1 MAFEFSKRIKH
12 LYGAL
17 HLVPFE
23 MIEVSDP
30 NVGSEGYQFSNPRLM
45 TEQGQTD
52 LMDLEMSSV
61 LREDIKNKTLR
72 APLICRVV
80 DGEKI
85 QLGGGERRYRSL
97 SYLIDK
103 NEFVKDPSSVNVD
116 RKGNKEYSYKL
127 AGEVYKDVLC
137 QIYNTESD
145 IEALA
150 YSYSENACRKNLNDG
165 HDVAI
170 LMELRRH
177 KATDDQILSVLQKNK
192 MWLRDTDSL
201 VKKLDPATLNEL
213 LEGRITRQAAAKL
226 SEIDDIDDRTEVRE
240 KAGAVSDKRNSR
252 NMNINQ
258 KRIERAAK
266 DQHVAQINLRVAETL
281 DSMGEDHCD
290 IEKVTEDLK
299 LANTNVADA
308 FSRQNDGIKPMLV
321 EDIEKVRVP
330 GDNPTSKFMKR
341 DRIKHCYLDFLAKIC
356 KTGSSEDGSFTVPTT
371 MAGRDAI
378 RLAMRIAKG
387 IHDGDEN
394 CLRIVKKSFKK

>member
-1 MAFEFSKRIKH
+1 M
-12 LYGAL
+12 
-17 HLVPFE
+17 
-23 MIEVSDP
+23 
-30 NVGSEGYQFSNPRLM
+30 
-45 TEQGQTD
+45 
-52 LMDLEMSSV
+52 
-61 LREDIKNKTLR
+61 
-72 APLICRVV
+72 ICRVV

-85 QLGGGERRYRSL
+85 QLVGGERRYRSL

-240 KAGAVSDKRNSR
+240 KAGAVSDKRN
-252 NMNINQ
+252 
-258 KRIERAAK
+258 
-266 DQHVAQINLRVAETL
+266 
-281 DSMGEDHCD
+281 
-290 IEKVTEDLK
+290 
-299 LANTNVADA
+299 
-308 FSRQNDGIKPMLV
+308 
-321 EDIEKVRVP
+321 
-330 GDNPTSKFMKR
+330 
-341 DRIKHCYLDFLAKIC
+341 
-356 KTGSSEDGSFTVPTT
+356 
-371 MAGRDAI
+371 
-378 RLAMRIAKG
+378 
-387 IHDGDEN
+387 
-394 CLRIVKKSFKK
+394 

>member
-1 MAFEFSKRIKH
+1 M
-12 LYGAL
+12 
-17 HLVPFE
+17 
-23 MIEVSDP
+23 
-30 NVGSEGYQFSNPRLM
+30 
-45 TEQGQTD
+45 
-52 LMDLEMSSV
+52 
-61 LREDIKNKTLR
+61 
-72 APLICRVV
+72 
-80 DGEKI
+80 
-85 QLGGGERRYRSL
+85 
-97 SYLIDK
+97 IDK

-116 RKGNKEYSYKL
+116 SNGKKEYSYKL

-137 QIYNTESD
+137 QIYNTQSD

-177 KATDDQILSVLQKNK
+177 KATDDQIISVLQKNK
-192 MWLRDTDSL
+192 MWLRDTDNL

-226 SEIDDIDDRTEVRE
+226 SEIEDIDDRAEIRQ

-290 IEKVTEDLK
+290 IEKVTEELK

-308 FSRQNDGIKPMLV
+308 FSRQNDGVKPMLV
-321 EDIEKVRVP
+321 EDIEKVRIP
-330 GDNPTSKFMKR
+330 SDNPTSKFMKR
-341 DRIKHCYLDFLAKIC
+341 DRIKHCYLDFLEKIC

-371 MAGRDAI
+371 MAGRDAF

>member
-61 LREDIKNKTLR
+61 LREDIKNKTLI
-72 APLICRVV
+72 APLICRVE
-80 DGEKI
+80 GEKI
-85 QLGGGERRYRSL
+85 QLVGGERRYRSL

-116 RKGNKEYSYKL
+116 SKGKKEYSYKL

-177 KATDDQILSVLQKNK
+177 KATDDQIISVLQKNK
-192 MWLRDTDSL
+192 MWLRDTDNL
-201 VKKLDPATLNEL
+201 VKKLDPATLDEL

-226 SEIDDIDDRTEVRE
+226 SEIEDIDDRTEIRE

-252 NMNINQ
+252 NMSINQ
-258 KRIERAAK
+258 NRIERATK
-266 DQHVAQINLRVAETL
+266 DQNIAQINLRVAETL
-281 DSMGEDHCD
+281 DYMGEDHCD
-290 IEKVTEDLK
+290 IDKVTEELK

-308 FSRQNDGIKPMLV
+308 FSRQNDGVKPMLV
-321 EDIEKVRVP
+321 QDIEKVMVSS
-330 GDNPTSKFMKR
+330 DNPISKFMKR
-341 DRIKHCYLDFLAKIC
+341 DRIKHCYLDLLAKIC
-356 KTGSSEDGSFTVPTT
+356 KTGSSDDGSFTVPST